1 MYTSW
6 LSIDFFIKDYMNKPL
21 KEIAYQSL
29 RNDILTGKIPGGT
42 HITESSI
49 SNQLN
54 VSRTPVRE
62 ALQRLTQEKLITAL
76 PRAGYIVEDMSNED
90 IQDLFSARF
99 EIEALMI
106 KKAARYIS
114 ADELKMLEEN
124 IKKARQYIKS
134 GEHEQVTML
143 DLEFH
148 TIIYRAAR
156 SRTFYRICKNL
167 GELTMKYRH
176 GLNLAD
182 DLWEEAINKHESIL
196 EGLRSKDEQTAKN
209 AMEAHGEQVRM
220 QLLEIMKKVRSES
233 FFRDDL

>member
-1 MYTSW
+1 
-6 LSIDFFIKDYMNKPL
+6 MNKPL

-29 RNDILTGKIPGGT
+29 RNDILTGKIAGGT

-49 SNQLN
+49 SKRLN

-76 PRAGYIVEDMSNED
+76 PRAGYIVEDMSYED
-90 IQDLFSARF
+90 IQDIFSARF
-99 EIEALMI
+99 EIESLVI
-106 KKAARYIS
+106 KKAVRYIS
-114 ADELKMLEEN
+114 PAELQMLEDN
-124 IKKARQYIKS
+124 IKQARQCIKT
-134 GEHEQVTML
+134 GEHEQVTLL

-148 TIIYRAAR
+148 AVIYRAAR

-182 DLWEEAINKHESIL
+182 DLWEDAIRKHENIL
-196 EGLRSKDEQTAKN
+196 EGLRTKDETIAEK
-209 AMEAHGEQVRM
+209 AMKAHGEQVRM

-233 FFRDDL
+233 FLMDDL